1 MCGSWRAS
9 FGNLGETL
17 AARVTVRTIL
27 DRGWAG
33 IVRCPSTDE
42 VDDVEHDPR
51 LPECRRRA
59 GWVPAGPAG
68 PPGLGRL
75 RGDGRLSHAAAGGS
89 RRLDRAHPAL
99 RRVRADRSPDRR
111 GARAPRPR
119 TGGVSGVRR
128 PPAGRGRLLRGA
140 LAPAS

>member
-1 MCGSWRAS
+1 MRGSWRAS
-9 FGNLGETL
+9 FRNLGETL

-42 VDDVEHDPR
+42 VDDVEHHPR

-89 RRLDRAHPAL
+89 RRLDPA
-99 RRVRADRSPDRR
+99 PP
-111 GARAPRPR
+111 APRP
-119 TGGVSGVRR
+119 G
-128 PPAGRGRLLRGA
+128 PAGPPPQPRRNT
-140 LAPAS
+140 APPP

>member
-1 MCGSWRAS
+1 MRGSWRAS
-9 FGNLGETL
+9 FRNLGETL

-42 VDDVEHDPR
+42 VDDVEHHPR

-68 PPGLGRL
+68 PPRLG
-75 RGDGRLSHAAAGGS
+75 GPPWHWPLSHAAAGGS
-89 RRLDRAHPAL
+89 
-99 RRVRADRSPDRR
+99 S
-111 GARAPRPR
+111 RP
-119 TGGVSGVRR
+119 VR
-128 PPAGRGRLLRGA
+128 PPPPPPPGPS
-140 LAPAS
+140 APPT